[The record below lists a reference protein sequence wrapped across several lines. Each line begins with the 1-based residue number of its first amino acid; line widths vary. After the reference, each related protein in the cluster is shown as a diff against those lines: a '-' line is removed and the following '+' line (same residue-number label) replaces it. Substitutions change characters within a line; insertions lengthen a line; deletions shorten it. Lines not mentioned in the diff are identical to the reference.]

1 MPTYDLIRRA
11 SEYLDALASGY
22 DIDIKRVKNELPY
35 FIEVYLKFKENLELL
50 KEIKEEM
57 EEKRFDAP
65 YFGITLTSAEF
76 EGKLGYSDIE
86 NQKDISKHKRFFM
99 ADLLYKKNL
108 FDRVKS
114 AIASHNIA
122 LGHLEEFIGIECEK
136 CGKVIKSKEALAVIE
151 ESLPKPGFICPKCG
165 NEKGK
170 IKENKHGIYRL
181 ELLPLLPY
189 GGEVMKEI
197 AALTQTEKAAY
208 RELNL
213 ALKERKKKK
222 LKSAMVFFKVKENEK
237 WVNKK
242 ELFEVDQEKHFET
255 ILKEKYGKV
264 KIEKIRFYHERTTLI
279 SGKYNR
285 HALALAYTKL
295 LKGKREEI
303 LNYLMDKDVDL
314 KKLKEYEE
322 LKRKLSSYPLEYY
335 ISNRDEIDRIE
346 AEMVKKGFMD
356 EKGNLSKEIEEAI
369 KKRKKISEKYL
380 IKLPLAVFAWD
391 LFKFLM
397 IKPYRERRYSSV
409 IPGLQPIPE
418 DEQLKSVIC
427 ILEEKEV
434 TEFAGRFIDNEI
446 KTITNAC
453 EMVARKF
460 FIEDILKD
468 YLKATSSRAVGA
480 TTLYLYSDLKLE
492 EAIRVIYAEEN
503 EVKEVIRIIMR
514 LGRKEIIP
522 EKKLSE
528 IKDIEETKTSKKALE
543 FLKYVR

>member
-1 MPTYDLIRRA
+1 MPAYDLIRRA
-11 SEYLDALASGY
+11 TEFLDNLALCY
-22 DIDIKRVKNELPY
+22 DIDIERTRKELGY
-35 FIEVYLKFKENLELL
+35 FIKTYLKLKENLELL
-50 KEIKEEM
+50 KEMKEEM
-57 EEKRFDAP
+57 EEKRFDSP
-65 YFGITLTSAEF
+65 YLGIAITPTDF
-76 EGKLGYSDIE
+76 EGKLGYADIE

-122 LGHLEEFIGIECEK
+122 LGHLEEFISIECEK
-136 CGKVIKSKEALAVIE
+136 CGKIVKSKEALAIIE
-151 ESLPKPGFICPKCG
+151 ESLPKPGFICPKCS
-165 NEKGK
+165 NEKGR
-170 IKENKHGIYRL
+170 IKPNKHGIYRL

-189 GGEVMKEI
+189 GGEVLKEI
-197 AALTQTEKAAY
+197 ATLTQTEKAAY

-213 ALKERKKKK
+213 ALKERKKRK
-222 LKSAMVFFKVKENEK
+222 LKSAMVFFKVKENDR
-237 WVNKK
+237 WISKK
-242 ELFEVDQEKHFET
+242 ELFEVEQEKHFET
-255 ILKEKYGKV
+255 ILKEKYGRV

-285 HALALAYTKL
+285 HALSLAYTRL

-303 LNYLMDKDVDL
+303 LGYLIEKDVDL
-314 KKLKEYEE
+314 KKLREYEE

-346 AEMVKKGFMD
+346 AEMIERGFMD

-369 KKRKKISEKYL
+369 KKRREISEKYL
-380 IKLPLAVFAWD
+380 IKLPIAVFAWD

-427 ILEEKEV
+427 ILEENEV
-434 TEFAGRFIDNEI
+434 TELASRFIDDEI
-446 KTITNAC
+446 KTIDNAC
-453 EMVARKF
+453 EMVSKKF
-460 FIEDILKD
+460 FVEDILKD

-480 TTLYLYSDLKLE
+480 TTLYLYSNLSLK
-492 EAIRVIYAEEN
+492 EAIGIIYAEEN

-522 EKKLSE
+522 ENKLNE
-528 IKDIEETKTSKKALE
+528 IEDIDEVKTSEKALE